1 MKHIQSTFF
10 LTFFILVNFAP
21 LFSQKQLMEMVNA
34 DLIEMDKNNGD
45 GTFQARDKETQK
57 WGMYQFSFDNGKPT
71 EMIPKQ
77 YDSIQYFGV
86 NEKFTAVYN
95 NGKLGI
101 YTCYF
106 DYQNNAKETVPCLY
120 DDYKKMIIPFK
131 GHILDAPFSYTEEY
145 LAAKKNGKWGWVNWF
160 TGEEQS
166 KFIYKTTKELPV
178 PNYEQHWQKT
188 QDK

>member
-1 MKHIQSTFF
+1 MKHIQSIFL

-45 GTFQARDKETQK
+45 GTFQARDKETKK
-57 WGMYQFSFDNGKPT
+57 WGMYQFSFDNGAPT

-95 NGKLGI
+95 NDKLGI

-106 DYQNNAKETVPCLY
+106 DYQEEAKETVPCLY
-120 DDYKKMIIPFK
+120 DDFKIIIVPYSGEDRFPP
-131 GHILDAPFSYTEEY
+131 ITYSEVY
-145 LAAKKNGKWGWVNWF
+145 LTLKKNGKWGWVNWF
-160 TGEEQS
+160 TGEEKSQ
-166 KFIYKTTKELPV
+166 FIYKTTDDLPA
-178 PNYEQHWQKT
+178 PSYEQQWIDQ
-188 QDK
+188 